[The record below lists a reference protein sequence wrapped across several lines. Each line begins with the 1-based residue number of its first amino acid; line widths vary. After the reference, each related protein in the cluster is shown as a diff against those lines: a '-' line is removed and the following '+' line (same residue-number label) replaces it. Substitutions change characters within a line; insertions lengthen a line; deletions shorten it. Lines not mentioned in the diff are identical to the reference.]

1 MSVLHGDSQS
11 EYPQALNG
19 RTPGSVLDEI
29 VCSLSDVG
37 MRYGE
42 GPQSLVALTDV
53 NLVLHRNEIV
63 ALLGPSGCGKST
75 TLRMLAGLAHP
86 TSGSLSVNVP
96 REVSKLGGA
105 SMMFQ
110 SPALLDWRTV
120 YGNVVLPLEHR
131 EISKAEASERAERL
145 VEAVGL
151 SEFRTRRPYELS
163 GGMQQ
168 RVAMARA
175 LVTDPSLLLLDEPF
189 GALDAITRD
198 QMCVELNRL
207 VEARSV
213 TVLLVTH
220 SVVEAVYLAD
230 RVLVMSSR
238 PGRIIE
244 EVPIPLPRPRAF
256 EIRASTE
263 VHELQVRLLQALGNQ
278 H

>member
-1 MSVLHGDSQS
+1 MTQMETRQDQVVCSMANIAMQYGEAHRSVL
-11 EYPQALNG
+11 
-19 RTPGSVLDEI
+19 
-29 VCSLSDVG
+29 
-37 MRYGE
+37 
-42 GPQSLVALTDV
+42 ALTNV
-53 NLVLHRNEIV
+53 NLELQRNEIV

-75 TLRMLAGLAHP
+75 TLRMLAGLAQP
-86 TSGSLSVNVP
+86 TSGTLEVNVS
-96 REVSKLGGA
+96 REAKQLGGI

-120 YGNVVLPLEHR
+120 FGNVVLPLEHR
-131 EISKAEASERAERL
+131 EISKQEATDRAERL

-151 SEFRTRRPYELS
+151 ADFKKRRPYELS

-175 LVTDPSLLLLDEPF
+175 LVTDPTLLLLDEPF

-207 VEARSV
+207 VEARSM

-238 PGRIIE
+238 PGRIID
-244 EVPIPLPRPRAF
+244 EVEIPIPRPRAF
-256 EIRASTE
+256 EIRASNE
-263 VHELQVRLLQALGNQ
+263 VRDLEVRLLHSLER
-278 H
+278 HH